1 MKWFDVDGFLEYM
14 QGEFPTA
21 MENSFTRELLENIVH
36 DLIDRYD
43 DSTYLAHA
51 IAEIVPEIEEKEV
64 LQFCKL

>member
-1 MKWFDVDGFLEYM
+1 MQWFDEDGFLEYM

>member
-1 MKWFDVDGFLEYM
+1 MQWFDEDGFLEYM

-43 DSTYLAHA
+43 DRTYLAHA